1 VAPVAPGGDGA
12 LFLQMNR
19 NKLSLTLD
27 PMAEEGREI
36 VRRLVATAD
45 VVIANLPPAALAAM
59 RLDYASLRAVKPDV
73 ILTTV
78 SAYGRGGPLSE
89 RLGFDGIGQAM
100 SGAVYMGGEPDKPAR
115 AAVSWVDFATA
126 LHAAFGTLMA
136 LMARAKTGMGQVVE
150 AALLPTAVALNGVF
164 LTEQAVLRRG
174 REPSGSRGQLV
185 APSDVFR
192 TRDGWILCQ
201 VIGNAMFA
209 RWATLVGARAWC
221 TDPRFRD
228 DSSRG
233 ENGAA
238 ISERMAA
245 WCADRS
251 TAEALSALE
260 QAGVPGAAVL
270 APQQVLEDAQV
281 AATGV
286 LEPLDYP
293 GLAGPVPVARV
304 PVWLSETGAAP
315 RRRAPLV
322 GEQTDAILAELG
334 YGPEAVADL
343 RRKGVV

>member
-1 VAPVAPGGDGA
+1 
-12 LFLQMNR
+12 M
-19 NKLSLTLD
+19 
-27 PMAEEGREI
+27 
-36 VRRLVATAD
+36 
-45 VVIANLPPAALAAM
+45 
-59 RLDYASLRAVKPDV
+59 Y
-73 ILTTV
+73 
-78 SAYGRGGPLSE
+78 
-89 RLGFDGIGQAM
+89 M
-100 SGAVYMGGEPDKPAR
+100 SGEPERPSR

-126 LHAAFGTLMA
+126 LHAAFGTLVA
-136 LMARAKTGMGQVVE
+136 LMSRARTGMGQVVE

-164 LTEQAVLRRG
+164 LTEQAVLRRD
-174 REPSGSRGQLV
+174 REPSGTRGQLV
-185 APSDVFR
+185 APSDAFR

-201 VIGNAMFA
+201 VIGNPMFG

-245 WCADRS
+245 WCADRT

-286 LEPLDYP
+286 LEPMDYP
-293 GLAGPVPVARV
+293 GLPGPAPVARV
-304 PVWLSETGAAP
+304 PIWLSEAARAP

-334 YGPEAVADL
+334 YGAEAISEL